1 MSALELL
8 SLAPLIVLAG
18 GSVLLMLLISATRH
32 HQATAQL
39 TTLVLLVALAA
50 CWQAPG
56 DDRITPL
63 MAFDAYAR
71 TLQALVILA
80 GLTVTLLLYGYL
92 QELALPREEM
102 YLLLL
107 LAVLGAS
114 VLGGARHAATL
125 LLGLEIMTIAL
136 FGMIAYPRESRASL
150 EAVLKYLLLSA
161 ASSASLLLG
170 LALIYAASGTLVLS
184 EWAGRLAAASPADG
198 QLARVGLALA
208 IAGLGFKLSLVPFHL
223 WTADVYAG
231 APAPVTGFLATV
243 SKGAVA
249 AVLLRLVMGAGLP
262 SSLALLLGLIAITTI
277 AAGNLLALQS
287 RSVKRLLAYSSIAHV
302 GYLLVPIILGG
313 PLAAEAVLF
322 YLAAYFATTLGAFG
336 VVSRLSRPTGLAD
349 ADDFETYRGLFWRR
363 PVLTSVLTPMLLS
376 LAGVPMTAGF
386 LAKFYVLAV
395 GVSLASWL
403 LVAAIILGSAIGL
416 YYYLRLTIVMFQRP
430 AGGAPAR
437 EGELSESSLS
447 SGVALAAMFV
457 FVFWLGLWPQSLLG
471 WLSQIGP

>member
-1 MSALELL
+1 MSAMELL
-8 SLAPLIVLAG
+8 SLAPLLVLTG
-18 GSVLLMLLISATRH
+18 GIVLLMLLISASRH

-39 TTLVLLVALAA
+39 TTLVLLLALAA

-56 DDRITPL
+56 DASITPL
-63 MAFDAYAR
+63 MAFDPYAR
-71 TLQALVILA
+71 TVQFLVILA

-92 QELALPREEM
+92 QELAVPREEM

-107 LAVLGAS
+107 LATLGAA
-114 VLGGARHAATL
+114 VLGGARHAASL

-136 FGMIAYPRESRASL
+136 FGMIAYPRETRPPL

-170 LALIYAASGTLVLS
+170 LALIYAASGSLILS
-184 EWAGRLAAASPADG
+184 EWASLLDQALPADRQLAAA
-198 QLARVGLALA
+198 GLALLLG
-208 IAGLGFKLSLVPFHL
+208 GLGFKLSLVPFHL

-231 APAPVTGFLATV
+231 APAPVTGLLATL

-249 AVLLRLVMGAGLP
+249 AVLMRVISAAGLP
-262 SSLALLLGLIAITTI
+262 PALAAMLGLIAVITILT
-277 AAGNLLALQS
+277 GNLLALRS

-302 GYLLVPIILGG
+302 GYLLVPIILDS
-313 PLAAEAVLF
+313 PLSSEAVLF

-336 VVSRLSRPTGLAD
+336 VISRLSAPTAIAD
-349 ADDFETYRGLFWRR
+349 ADDFAAYRGLFWRR

-395 GVSLASWL
+395 GVSVASWW
-403 LVAAIILGSAIGL
+403 LVAAVILGSAIGL

-430 AGGAPAR
+430 AGLRPER

-447 SGVALAAMFV
+447 SGVALGAMFV
-457 FVFWLGLWPQSLLG
+457 FVFWFGLWPQSLLA
-471 WLSQIGP
+471 WLSEIGP